1 MSSATIPITPEGHQ
15 RHTDE
20 LKDLKS
26 VQRPKVIQEIA
37 TAREHGDL
45 RENAEYHAA
54 KEKQGFIEGRIAEL
68 ESIMGRVEIID
79 TTRLGGSKVTFGAT
93 VRISN
98 SDTGEEVTYRIVG
111 PSEAE
116 IEKGSISIASPIAKQ
131 LIGREEGDEVV
142 VQTPGGKRT
151 YEVLEVSF
159 KA

>member
-1 MSSATIPITPEGHQ
+1 MSTGTVPITPEGHQ

-20 LKDLKS
+20 LRDLKS

-79 TTRLGGSKVTFGAT
+79 TTKLKGSKVTFGAT

-111 PSEAE
+111 PSEAD
-116 IEKGSISIASPIAKQ
+116 IARGSISIASPIAKQ
-131 LIGREEGDEVV
+131 LIGREAGDEVN

-159 KA
+159 KG